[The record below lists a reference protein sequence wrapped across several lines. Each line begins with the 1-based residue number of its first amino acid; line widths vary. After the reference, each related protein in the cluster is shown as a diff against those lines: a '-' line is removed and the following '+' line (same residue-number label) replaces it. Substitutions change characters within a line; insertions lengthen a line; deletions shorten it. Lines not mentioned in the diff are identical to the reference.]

1 MKVLNILIALMSLGI
16 GVFFGAWYQISRQTF
31 NSEEVIAKEIVLLEK
46 YKNKPDCKVVFKS
59 ETGWGKIPTNDG
71 IIVWSYDTDRGALR
85 KVIVDK
91 NMTSAYEEEQLGCS
105 KESSN

>member
-1 MKVLNILIALMSLGI
+1 MKVLNIIIALASLAI
-16 GVFFGAWYQISRQTF
+16 GVFFGAWYQVSRQTF
-31 NSEEVIAKEIVLLEK
+31 KSEEAIAKEIALLEK
-46 YKNKPDCKVVFKS
+46 HKNKPDCKAVLKS

-91 NMTSAYEEEQLGCS
+91 SMTSAYEEEMLGCS
-105 KESSN
+105 KESSD